1 MTLFMCGRGGLRV
14 ERVRTVLVCG
24 SLRWTDAAP
33 VRRVLS
39 GLRREGY
46 TVLLHGAAPG
56 VDSLA
61 GRAAEEMGFVVQPW
75 PAEWGRHGRSAG
87 PIRNGNMLRYGRPE
101 LVVAL
106 TDDLSR
112 SRGTADMVRQARAA
126 GVTVRVVPLSSSRL
140 AADEGG
146 VRSEV

>member
-1 MTLFMCGRGGLRV
+1 MTLFLCGSKGLSV
-14 ERVRTVLVCG
+14 EHVRTVLVCG
-24 SLRWTDAAP
+24 SRDWTDREP
-33 VRRVLS
+33 IRRVLL
-39 GLRREGY
+39 GLHREGY

-106 TDDLSR
+106 TDDLAQ

-126 GVTVRVVPLSSSRL
+126 GVPVRVLPLSAEARPRWSRGSE
-140 AADEGG
+140 ADA
-146 VRSEV
+146 